1 MQIAKISTDSG
12 MQTIHLPKDFQFNVS
27 EVVLK
32 HFGNGVLLL
41 PKKNNEWASMQQALA
56 EFESNFTIQR
66 EEISEQTRDEIL

>member
-1 MQIAKISTDSG
+1 MHIAKISTESG
-12 MQTIHLPKDFQFNVS
+12 MQTVHLPKDFQFNVS

-41 PKKNNEWASMQQALA
+41 PKKNDAWGLMQQALT

-66 EEISEQTRDEIL
+66 EEISEQARDEIV